1 MVSRGFR
8 CVEKPRRIDAVVLI
22 GGERLPRR
30 GPFSLRLASGVE
42 ATGFVVQ
49 GHEVVDFH
57 VWEHGRQLPVPTWS
71 LVAVAE
77 SIPSVAGGPA
87 DAAQWDEYFGA
98 LDTFSGGVGEAVA
111 RQHKAEALPEGL
123 GALYAEVRRMR
134 EARRVD
140 RPRLEAIVEAARDFG
155 GEPLLEGEV
164 QELLAR

>member
-1 MVSRGFR
+1 
-8 CVEKPRRIDAVVLI
+8 
-22 GGERLPRR
+22 
-30 GPFSLRLASGVE
+30 
-42 ATGFVVQ
+42 
-49 GHEVVDFH
+49 
-57 VWEHGRQLPVPTWS
+57 
-71 LVAVAE
+71 
-77 SIPSVAGGPA
+77 
-87 DAAQWDEYFGA
+87 
-98 LDTFSGGVGEAVA
+98 VA